1 MISDKE
7 YELIRDLNKLL
18 KKYGPEAFE
27 AVARIYCSQDFNEKI
42 ASILMANATIGRTG
56 VSSRKF
62 SAKELAK
69 LKDTEPK
76 KYEIITLFV
85 EEFKAGRILPSLK
98 DAKRFVAENNLPEI
112 RAESRLKAISQL
124 TGSLLKL
131 PQEELEKIFN
141 ELSKQGKSDSSLSQW
156 SEIISKGMSRSNKPP
171 QTAKQQKHP
180 SQS

>member
-1 MISDKE
+1 MINDKE
-7 YELIRDLNKLL
+7 YELLRDLAKLL

-27 AVARIYCSQDFNEKI
+27 AVAKIYSSQDFNQKF
-42 ASILMANATIGRTG
+42 ASILMANATIGRKS
-56 VSSRKF
+56 VSNRKS
-62 SAKELAK
+62 SAIELAK
-69 LKDTEPK
+69 IKESEPK

-112 RAESRLKAISQL
+112 KAEYRLKAISQL

-131 PQEELEKIFN
+131 SQEELEKLFN

-156 SEIISKGMSRSNKPP
+156 SDIITKGMSRSHRPL
-171 QTAKQQKHP
+171 QTSTQKKHL
-180 SQS
+180 SQN